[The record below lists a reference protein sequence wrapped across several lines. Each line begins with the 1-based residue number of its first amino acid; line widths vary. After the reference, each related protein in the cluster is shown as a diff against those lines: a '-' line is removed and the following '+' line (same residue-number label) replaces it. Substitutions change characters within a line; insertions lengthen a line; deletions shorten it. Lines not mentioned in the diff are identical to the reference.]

1 MQNRKSLRILPR
13 LRRLFEQDRLE
24 SIECTDERRDTA
36 PTPYL
41 ARFLPGPATYCLAAA
56 RHQPHES
63 PRQGICVIVAR
74 SQPPNRRC
82 SRGGAAALEHPHESC
97 MPQRVPYAGPL
108 SGKPAYFMP
117 VSSAADLAAPRARTT
132 PPRSPRAWVRRGITG
147 LALAAL
153 ITGCTR
159 DGGHWQLIDVS
170 GHLPDLA
177 FTLTGDTGQRETAAT
192 FRGNTTLVYFGYT
205 HCPDV
210 CPETMA
216 RLMQVLE
223 KLPADDAKQ
232 VRILFVSVDPARD
245 TPQAL
250 RAYVAAFDAQHI
262 RGLTGT
268 DAQVE
273 SLAKR
278 YRVAYQMEKRD
289 PNGSYEVTHS
299 SAVYIFDR
307 NGRARLLATSGA
319 SPNAIAHDLQRVIEQ
334 DA

>member
-1 MQNRKSLRILPR
+1 MPPRDFSVGSPRGEPARSLPHT
-13 LRRLFEQDRLE
+13 
-24 SIECTDERRDTA
+24 SA
-36 PTPYL
+36 V
-41 ARFLPGPATYCLAAA
+41 AAA
-56 RHQPHES
+56 
-63 PRQGICVIVAR
+63 A
-74 SQPPNRRC
+74 
-82 SRGGAAALEHPHESC
+82 
-97 MPQRVPYAGPL
+97 
-108 SGKPAYFMP
+108 
-117 VSSAADLAAPRARTT
+117 SAAPPSARAPRARWR
-132 PPRSPRAWVRRGITG
+132 PVLRGLSA
-147 LALAAL
+147 LALTAIMA
-153 ITGCTR
+153 GCSH
-159 DGGHWQLIDVS
+159 DAEPWQLTDVS

-177 FTLTGDTGQRETAAT
+177 FTLTEDNGRAVTASA
-192 FRGNTTLVYFGYT
+192 FNGKTTLVYFGYT

-223 KLPADDAKQ
+223 KLPPADAKA
-232 VRILFVSVDPARD
+232 VRILFISVDPARD

-250 RAYVAAFDAQHI
+250 HAYVTAFDAQHI

-268 DAQVE
+268 NAQVE

-307 NGRARLLATSGA
+307 DGHARLLATSSA
-319 SPNAIAHDLQRVIEQ
+319 TPEAIAHDLRRIIEQ